1 MDTNNI
7 FIKKPSDD
15 FSEID
20 FGDKRLT
27 KRLVMMLENM
37 TNNSTESMLGATN
50 NRNSAKGSYRLLSN
64 NKFSLDKLAEESRKT
79 TIKRILDHETVL
91 AIQDTTDINLNG
103 HKKTEGL
110 GYSSEHVLGVKVHNC
125 IVVTPEG
132 LPLGLLGQS
141 YETREEAKSKLSKS
155 EKAARSIDEKESYR
169 WLEMLRDSTKDI
181 PKNVNVITICDREGD
196 FYELYAAAMEIEKDF
211 VIRVVHDRKTAENEK
226 VIQKVRNK
234 RACGQ
239 VTVNIP
245 RNTRNNRPAR
255 EALMEVACCSVKVL
269 KPNIINSRNVLDS
282 IQMNI
287 VRITEISVKNGEEK
301 IEWILATSL
310 PVTNADDAIKIVE
323 YYVQRWKIER
333 FHFVMKSGC
342 NVGKIQQRD
351 YKKITAVIFM
361 KSVIAMFIMAITYVG
376 RILPDMQCNAFFD
389 DDEWKALYKIV
400 NKTKYAPDEP
410 YSLADAIMYLG
421 TLGSYKRAPSDGP
434 PGLKS
439 IWKGMKELYKYLE
452 YSSYFSVEGG

>member
-15 FSEID
+15 FSEMD

-27 KRLVMMLENM
+27 KRLVMTLENM
-37 TNNSTESMLGATN
+37 MNNSTESMLGATK
-50 NRNSAKGSYRLLSN
+50 NRTSAKGSYRLLSN
-64 NKFSLDKLAEESRKT
+64 NKFSLDKLAEESRKI
-79 TIKRILDHETVL
+79 TIEKLLEHETVL

-103 HKKTEGL
+103 HKKTKDL

-155 EKAARSIDEKESYR
+155 EKAARSIEEKESYR

-181 PKNVNVITICDREGD
+181 PDSVNVITICDREGD
-196 FYELYAAAMEIEKDF
+196 FYELYAAAMEIGKDF

-226 VIQKVRNK
+226 VIQKIRNRK
-234 RACGQ
+234 PCGK

-245 RNTRNNRPAR
+245 RNTRKNRPAR
-255 EALMEVACCSVKVL
+255 NALMEVAYCSVNVL
-269 KPNIINSRNVLDS
+269 KPNIINSENVLGS

-287 VRITEISVKNGEEK
+287 VRITEICKNEQEK

-310 PVTNADDAIKIVE
+310 PVTNADNAIKIVE

-333 FHFVMKSGC
+333 FHYVMKSGC
-342 NVGKIQQRD
+342 NIEKIQQRD
-351 YKKITAVIFM
+351 YEKITAVIFM
-361 KSVIAMFIMAITYVG
+361 KSIIAMFIMTITYIG
-376 RILPDMQCNAFFD
+376 RIFPNIPCNTFFD
-389 DDEWKALYKIV
+389 DDEWKTLYKIV

-439 IWKGMKELYKYLE
+439 IWKGLCKLYDALE
-452 YSSYFSVEGG
+452 YVNCLSVECS